1 MKTPYQI
8 AVSIARSEGNKSA
21 RLDKRKKW
29 NVADT
34 QVAALALNSLLRS

>member
-1 MKTPYQI
+1 MKMPHQI
-8 AVSIARSEGNKSA
+8 AVPIARNEGDRSA
-21 RLDKRKKW
+21 RLNKRKKW